1 MSADQPPGPEA
12 SPPPGAPGPGTPE
25 PPTPGSGDRRDRSA
39 ERRRRRVRRRRWIL
53 GVAAGLLVVVVAVV
67 AWYEIEAHPSGPPG
81 PAVIVHV
88 AKGEGSDAVAGDLAA
103 HGVVASSL
111 AFRLSFLINGTPT
124 ITPGD
129 YQFHENLSF
138 SAAREVLDAGPNVF
152 AVDVLPGY
160 TLREVADA
168 VEDLPGMRGSSFLA
182 LANSGTVR
190 SPFQPAGVTTLE
202 GLVGTGTYEVV
213 DGESERQLLSVMVER
228 FTRQALAAGV
238 TPAAAAKLGVSTYQ
252 MITVASIVEKEGYL
266 PRNMPQVARVIYNRL
281 AAGTPL
287 QMDSTVLYSLGQDG
301 GTVTPADLKID
312 TPYNSYLHAGLTP
325 TPICVPS
332 SAALAAAATPPS
344 GQWLFFVVV
353 DKSGTEAFADTYAEQ
368 QANEQLAQSRGVG

>member
-1 MSADQPPGPEA
+1 M
-12 SPPPGAPGPGTPE
+12 
-25 PPTPGSGDRRDRSA
+25 
-39 ERRRRRVRRRRWIL
+39 
-53 GVAAGLLVVVVAVV
+53 LLVVVIAVV

-88 AKGEGSDAVAGDLAA
+88 ARGEGSDAVAGDLAA

-111 AFRLSFLINGTPT
+111 AFRLFFLIHGTPT
-124 ITPGD
+124 IQPGS
-129 YQFHENLSF
+129 YQFHQNLSF
-138 SAAREVLDAGPNVF
+138 SAAREVLDGGPNVF

-160 TLREVADA
+160 TVSEVAAA
-168 VEDLPGMRGSSFLA
+168 VDDLPGLRGSDFLA
-182 LANSGTVR
+182 LAKSGAVT
-190 SPFQPAGVTTLE
+190 SPFQPAGVTSLE
-202 GLVGTGTYEVV
+202 GLLGTGPYQVV
-213 DGESERQLLSVMVER
+213 DGETDRQLLTAMVDR

-238 TPAAAAKLGVSTYQ
+238 TPAGAAKLGMTTYQ
-252 MITVASIVEKEGYL
+252 VITAASIVQKEGYL
-266 PRNMPQVARVIYNRL
+266 ARNMPEVARVIYNRL
-281 AAGTPL
+281 AGGTPL

-325 TPICVPS
+325 TPICIPS
-332 SAALAAAATPPS
+332 PAALAAAVNPPS